1 MAIRAQQQR
10 TSGDIR
16 RAQDQEMAR
25 IEAERD
31 EQRLLQEEPNP
42 AVAAALADEQ
52 SAAALDLP
60 SDVSNLPVSTEDTPV
75 ETTSGRLEREI
86 QEQQNLNPL
95 KAELLGQ
102 AQAEARAGATTIPP
116 TESDVESQI
125 EQQVAM
131 SQRRVMPDI
140 DYSYQGGQ
148 ELAKQLP
155 LATASAS
162 SYDKMVSVGN
172 RLNAAAEIT
181 FANVLA
187 SPEPQSIEIRNAMLN
202 AGLITPDGKMTPKQG
217 NILSFQWLQNTEEEL
232 NKKDKMIAQEKNPQ
246 ESYKYDDNTDD
257 IDIFDEIA
265 SGEPIS
271 KPHVGDLL
279 NPEYERLNISRGVID
294 KSLPTPDVVDGIRTS
309 FGGASTQ
316 VPASVLQGLDALYW
330 QVFDEAGFVEK
341 VTHGDKTMYQMSQ
354 EAVDYYFDARD
365 VMNDVIPETN
375 SLPSLF
381 AAIDGLT
388 FGAERD
394 LGFKKEGNVSI
405 KSMRAVGDD
414 QERQFMDNQGR
425 SPIRINNDMFSIG
438 QRFVNSIIRYQ
449 VLANGRIILNR
460 KQPLTDK
467 DPKHFYSTN
476 PYAERVGMHKAK
488 WDAYKSAAEMRLGMT
503 EIDAEEQAN
512 MIMAMQARKL
522 AMDTHY
528 GSEFSDKIFYLRKM
542 YASITGRI
550 HDRNSRLSPQQSKY
564 VRNFLESAVPVF
576 IDLGK
581 TNNKTIREQAEYAIG
596 RALLSSKDTG
606 GRRIE
611 DIGWNETTKLAKE
624 KIFNDPENYS
634 RIVNI
639 GRKVR
644 DLKNNPSLNI
654 NEQLEGIDTDLANA
668 TNDPEEWGILL
679 QAYIDMANYDDANS
693 VLKYQMTPD
702 STVTVQTRP
711 AARTIVSSPINAEGK
726 RVSPR
731 AKQLMQQLEDARIN
745 EDQDMVQQLE
755 SELNNEMNTLSVVS
769 APVKTASSI
778 WRPRVLIKH
787 DTKQSG
793 MAIQAALFGNV
804 DILKRV
810 GAIFSDEKNIIPE
823 GDIRDLFMENL
834 DSSIKIAFTDDLAKQ
849 GFWTDII
856 NNLAMQGNSKA
867 VAKAL
872 SRAPLME
879 SSYGKFIG
887 FMQETAIKFINGEFG
902 DFIQERIKYSS
913 NVLPGY
919 NENQAIIDLNRL
931 IAVNLNRTLSFQ
943 QQKLLKDLGAVWAIL
958 GNQNARVRSATGK
971 MIYLGGKEAISTG
984 QQISLPTPRGQIQR
998 DVTAI
1003 VPTSTGKTEK
1013 VPLTFDEE
1021 TFKFKPGQETKYGQ
1035 QVINQLPVVIIQAL
1049 DAAIMVNTI
1058 NLANKGRKE
1067 KGLPPLFML
1076 DIHDSII
1083 SDINSVRASHQL
1095 YNKVAKELTMPGKR
1109 QYPIWKMISEE
1120 LSLGVKEWKQSIN
1133 PKDTYE
1139 VSDRSLTYRGL
1150 HGQLQELNNK
1160 ISDETK
1166 NTFPEGLE
1174 GLGGLSGRESTK
1186 ALRAKLTEIKRLGWK
1201 PEGAVMT
1208 GEALQKTVQLI
1219 TNYFQLASRLRAA
1232 QAEVIA
1238 DNEKAA
1244 KLISPNYM
1252 GFN

>member
-1 MAIRAQQQR
+1 MVLRIQQR
-10 TSGDIR
+10 TADDIKL
-16 RAQDQEMAR
+16 AQDQEMAR

-31 EQRLLQEEPNP
+31 AEGLTQETISP

-52 SAAALDLP
+52 SAAALDMP
-60 SDVSNLPVSTEDTPV
+60 SDVSNLPVSTEETAV
-75 ETTSGRLEREI
+75 ETTSGRIEREI
-86 QEQQNLNPL
+86 QEQQTLNPL

-102 AQAEARAGATTIPP
+102 AQAETKSGARQLQATEADI
-116 TESDVESQI
+116 ESQI

-140 DYSYQGGQ
+140 DYSYRGGQ

-172 RLNAAAEIT
+172 RLNAAAELT
-181 FANVLA
+181 FSNILA
-187 SPEPQSIEIRNAMLN
+187 SPDLDSVEIKNAMLN
-202 AGLITPDGKMTPKQG
+202 AGLITEDGKMTPKQG

-232 NKKDKMIAQEKNPQ
+232 NKKDKMIAQEMNPK

-265 SGEPIS
+265 SGEPVS
-271 KPHVGDLL
+271 KPHIGDLL

-294 KSLPTPDVVDGIRTS
+294 KALPTPNVVEGVRTS

-316 VPASVLQGLDALYW
+316 LSPKVLQGLDALYW
-330 QVFDEAGFVEK
+330 QVFDEAGFVEEI
-341 VTHGDKTMYQMSQ
+341 THNGKTMYQMSQ
-354 EAVDYYFDARD
+354 EAVDYYFDARE

-405 KSMRAVGDD
+405 KSMRPIGDD
-414 QERQFMDNQGR
+414 QEREFMNNQGR

-449 VLANGRIILNR
+449 VLPNGRIVLNR

-467 DPKHFYSTN
+467 DPKHFYSNN

-488 WDAYKSAAEMRLGMT
+488 WDAYKSAAEMRLGMSP
-503 EIDAEEQAN
+503 IDAEEQAN

-528 GSEFSDKIFYLRKM
+528 GSEFSNKIFYLRKM
-542 YASITGRI
+542 YATITGRI

-564 VRNFLESAVPVF
+564 VRNFLESATPVL

-581 TNNKTIREQAEYAIG
+581 TNNKELREQAEYAIG
-596 RALLSSKDTG
+596 RALLSSKDTD
-606 GRRIE
+606 GRRVE
-611 DIGWNETTKLAKE
+611 DIGWNVTVKLAQE
-624 KIFNDPENYS
+624 KIFNDPENYA

-644 DLKNNPSLNI
+644 DLKNNPELNI
-654 NEQLEGIDTDLANA
+654 NEQLEGIDVNLANA

-679 QAYIDMANYDDANS
+679 QAYIDMANYDDHKS
-693 VLKYQMTPD
+693 TLKYQMSPNT
-702 STVTVQTRP
+702 TVTVGSRP
-711 AARTIVSSPINAEGK
+711 TARQIVSNPINKEGK
-726 RVSPR
+726 TVSPR
-731 AKQLMQQLEDARIN
+731 AKQLIQQLEDARLN
-745 EDQDMVQQLE
+745 EDPDMIQQLE
-755 SELNNEMNTLSVVS
+755 ADLNTEMNNLSVIS
-769 APVKTASSI
+769 APIKTATSI
-778 WRPRVLIKH
+778 WRPKVLIKH

-793 MAIQAALFGNV
+793 MAIQAALFGNT

-810 GAIFSDEKNIIPE
+810 GAIFSTEENIIPE

-849 GFWTDII
+849 GFWIDIV
-856 NNLAMQGNSKA
+856 NHLSNQGNSKA

-887 FMQETAIKFINGEFG
+887 FMQATAIKFINGEFG
-902 DFIQERIKYSS
+902 DFIQERIKYAS
-913 NVLPGY
+913 NALPGY
-919 NENQAIIDLNRL
+919 NENQAVLDLNRL
-931 IAVNLNRTLSFQ
+931 IAVNLNRTLSFK
-943 QQKLLKDLGAVWAIL
+943 QQKLLKDLGAMWSML

-971 MIYLGGKEAISTG
+971 MIYLGGKESVSTG
-984 QQISLPTPRGQIQR
+984 QQINLPTPRGTIQR

-1049 DAAIMVNTI
+1049 DAAGMVMTV
-1058 NLANKGRKE
+1058 NLANKGRQE

-1083 SDINSVRASHQL
+1083 SDINSVRKSHQL
-1095 YNKVAKELTMPGKR
+1095 YNKVLKELTMPGPK
-1109 QYPIWKMISEE
+1109 QYPIWKRISEE
-1120 LSLGVKEWKQSIN
+1120 LALGLKEWKQSLN
-1133 PKDTYE
+1133 PKDDYE
-1139 VSDRSLTYRGL
+1139 VSDRSIYYRGL
-1150 HGQLQELNNK
+1150 HGQLNELNNK
-1160 ISDETK
+1160 LIDESK
-1166 NTFPEGLE
+1166 SNFPESLE
-1174 GLGGLSGRESTK
+1174 GLGGFSGRENNK
-1186 ALRAKLTEIKRLGWK
+1186 ALRAKLNEIKQLGWK
-1201 PEGAVMT
+1201 PEGAVMK
-1208 GEALQKTVQLI
+1208 GEALIKTVQLI
-1219 TNYFQLASRLRAA
+1219 ANYMNLQSRMRNEQSDIETNNK
-1232 QAEVIA
+1232 E
-1238 DNEKAA
+1238 AA
-1244 KLISPNYM
+1244 KLISPTYM